1 MGAIAGICSF
11 CGFLPYWWAIWQGKT
26 RPNRATWLIW
36 LVVGIIIAISYRSA
50 GAESTMWVPITYV
63 IGPLVTSLLA
73 IKLGEGGWTKF
84 DRICL
89 LSVGASLVVWW
100 IFKSPEVA
108 LVINIGIDLLG
119 ALPTIRKS
127 FRDPHSENLL
137 AWVLFTVSNAFNVLA
152 IDRWLWQVT
161 IYPLYMFA
169 LCSAICWL
177 LYQGRRKHRK
187 SI

>member
-1 MGAIAGICSF
+1 
-11 CGFLPYWWAIWQGKT
+11 
-26 RPNRATWLIW
+26 
-36 LVVGIIIAISYRSA
+36 
-50 GAESTMWVPITYV
+50 MWVPITYV

-89 LSVGASLVVWW
+89 VSAGASLVVWGV
-100 IFKSPEVA
+100 FKSPEIT
-108 LVINIGIDLLG
+108 LIINIGIDLLG

-127 FRDPHSENLL
+127 FRDPYGEDLL
-137 AWVLFTVSNAFNVLA
+137 AWGLFALANAFNVLA

-161 IYPLYMFA
+161 IYPIYMFV
-169 LCSAICWL
+169 LSSLIYWL
-177 LYQGRRKHRK
+177 LCQGRGKQRK